1 MSKNFPDCFGLRLF
15 RALGICL
22 LVAVSSAV
30 SFGQTYVD
38 APVLVSENTSTRA
51 LTVNPDRW
59 RGQFPVAPQG
69 VFDPAEQSRVA
80 VFVYNLDLLSGEGAN
95 AFRADLQDAA
105 GRQFPLTVESITPV
119 KGFDWIHAVVLR
131 VNLQTVDLGDTLLRI
146 TWRGMSSNRVRL
158 AIGHADGGPLDDP
171 DAKPTGAPLS
181 RPKPREI
188 EDYEQQRLGPIFSG
202 DRIRFM
208 EQATFGP
215 TPDLDI
221 RLRRIGILPYVS
233 EQLDLPYPGIAYPNF
248 PQVPITP
255 TAECQALPDCVRD
268 NYNPYLLQRWFYT
281 DALYGKAQIRRRTS
295 WALSQIFVVSGF
307 DIPQPSQLS
316 PYVKVLDKNAFGN
329 FRQLMTEI
337 TLNPAMG
344 NYLDMVVS
352 SRTNPNENYA
362 REVLQLF
369 TIGLYKLNLDGTLML
384 DGNNNPIPT
393 YDQDVVN
400 GFSRVFT
407 GWRLCGAACATSIP
421 GIPNYQE
428 PMVLNEGLHE
438 PGTKQLLNGFVQP
451 ASQGGAVDLQVALDN
466 IFNHPNVG
474 PFISKQLIQHMV
486 TSDPTPAY
494 VARVATVF
502 NNNGF
507 GVRGDLKAVVKAIL
521 LDPEARG
528 DVKTDPNYGYLRE
541 PVLFI
546 TNVLR
551 QFNARAASG
560 VPGSVSD
567 GQLNG
572 QSQLMGQDVF
582 RAVSVFNYYPP
593 DYIVPVNNIKGPE
606 FYLLTSSTSF
616 RRVNF
621 GNTMVFANIPA
632 TVPPNTTAPFGTSI
646 DLSELQA
653 LAAADAS
660 GGLLL
665 DKLNQKM
672 MHGTMS
678 SEMRNIITTAVLAVP
693 SANALTRART
703 ALYLVATSSQYQ
715 VQR

>member
-1 MSKNFPDCFGLRLF
+1 MSKNFPDCFGLRFF
-15 RALGICL
+15 RALGMCL
-22 LVAVSSAV
+22 VIAVCGAV
-30 SFGQTYVD
+30 SFGQTFVD
-38 APVLVSENTSTRA
+38 APVLVSEYTSTRA

-59 RGQFPVAPQG
+59 RGQFPVAPQSILN
-69 VFDPAEQSRVA
+69 ATEQSRVTI
-80 VFVYNLDLLSGEGAN
+80 FVYNLDLLPDEGAS
-95 AFRADLQDAA
+95 AFRADFEDVN
-105 GRQFPLTVESITPV
+105 GRQIRLAVESVTPV
-119 KGFDWIHAVVLR
+119 KNYDWIHAVVLR
-131 VNLQTVDLGDTLLRI
+131 LTPELRDLGDGLLRI
-146 TWRGMSSNRVRL
+146 TWRGMASNRVRL
-158 AIGHADGGPLDDP
+158 AIGQIGGGPPDDTG
-171 DAKPTGAPLS
+171 AVPTGAPLN
-181 RPKPREI
+181 RPKPRQVEN
-188 EDYEQQRLGPIFSG
+188 YEQRLGPVFSG

-221 RLRRIGILPYVS
+221 RLRRIGILPYLH
-233 EQLDLPYPGIAYPNF
+233 EQLDLPYPGTPYPNL
-248 PQVPITP
+248 PQVTPNP
-255 TAECQALPDCVRD
+255 TAECQASPDCIRD
-268 NYNPYLLQRWFYT
+268 NYTPYLLQRWFYT
-281 DALYGKAQIRRRTS
+281 DAMYGKAQIRRRTS
-295 WALSQIFVVSGF
+295 WALSQIFVVSAF
-307 DIPQPSQLS
+307 DIFQPSNYL
-316 PYVKVLDKNAFGN
+316 PYVKTLDKHAFGN
-329 FRQLMTEI
+329 FRDLLTDI

-344 NYLDMVVS
+344 NYLDMANS

-362 REVLQLF
+362 REILQLF
-369 TIGLYKLNLDGTLML
+369 SIGLYKLNLDGTLML
-384 DGNNNPIPT
+384 DGNNQPIPT

-400 GFSRVFT
+400 GFTRVFT
-407 GWRLCGAACATSIP
+407 GWRLCVSSCPNSLP
-421 GIPNYQE
+421 GIPNYQD
-428 PMVLNEGLHE
+428 PMLLIPGLHE
-438 PGTKQLLNGFVQP
+438 TGTKQLLDGFVQP
-451 ASQGGAVDLQVALDN
+451 AGQGGDTDLQVALDN

-502 NNNGF
+502 NNNGS

-521 LDPEARG
+521 MDPEARG

-551 QFNARAASG
+551 QFNVRAASG

-572 QSQLMGQDVF
+572 QSQVMGQDVF
-582 RAVSVFNYYPP
+582 RAPSVFNYYPP

-606 FYLLTSSTSF
+606 FYLLTSNSSF

-621 GNTMVFANIPA
+621 GNTMIFGNIPA
-632 TVPPNTTAPFGTSI
+632 STPPNTTAPFGTSI

-653 LAAADAS
+653 LAAADTS

-678 SEMRNIITTAVLAVP
+678 TEMRNIITTAVLAVS
-693 SANALTRART
+693 SANPLTRART